1 MDQTCPP
8 RAHDEQP
15 DEMPLDHLPPVLAA
29 AMERRRRFAQAARE
43 IATQTPRPWDLD
55 VVELLREDRAR

>member
-1 MDQTCPP
+1 MPQTCPP
-8 RAHDEQP
+8 QAHDEQR
-15 DEMPLDHLPPVLAA
+15 DEITLDRLPPVSAA
-29 AMERRRRFAQAARE
+29 AMERRRSFARAARE